1 MEELINRLKEIT
13 NLSELENI
21 SGINTNALI
30 YAIAKSERYELL
42 NGANIRLNI
51 SDSATLEKLI
61 DFLLSDEDILYC
73 MHRNGFA
80 FSKDELDA
88 MFTVVFQKYQYSYKF
103 ECFLRDFFGNK
114 DELNDF
120 IKEHEQFFENYINEK
135 KQSVSYSLKD
145 CDSFVELILKGNHA
159 ELVGN
164 LENYSIPK

>member
-61 DFLLSDEDILYC
+61 DFLLSDEDILYY
-73 MHRNGFA
+73 MNRNGFA

-103 ECFLRDFFGNK
+103 EFVLNLLVLIIFRFLNFFVF
-114 DELNDF
+114 L
-120 IKEHEQFFENYINEK
+120 
-135 KQSVSYSLKD
+135 YSSSSSIIG
-145 CDSFVELILKGNHA
+145 SFL
-159 ELVGN
+159 
-164 LENYSIPK
+164 